1 MKEFK
6 ILSPTAILGYGFPE
20 ESFRRGVAEKPDL
33 IAVDGGSVDPGPYY
47 LGAGKPFT
55 NRVGV
60 KRDLRYMLTEGMRLG
75 IPVIVGTAGGSGA
88 AAHLDW
94 CRDIVLEIAA
104 EEGLAFKLGLIY
116 ADVAPELIKQ
126 AIQDKKTEALADL
139 PLLTERDVD
148 EAAAIVAQM
157 GTERIIDAL
166 EEGCQVI
173 LAGRA
178 YDPSCF
184 SSLPIKLG
192 YDPALA
198 THLGKILE
206 CAAIAAD
213 PGSGA
218 DSVLGILTDD
228 SFILKP
234 LSDARRFTS
243 TSVAAH
249 SLYEK
254 SDPYSLPGPGG
265 SIDLREV
272 SFTEIGD
279 GMVEVKGTRF
289 VPTEGYKIKLEGVR
303 PVGFRT
309 ISMAGTR
316 DPIMIAQIEEILEKV
331 KESVDANLANEGLN
345 GKISF
350 HLYGKNAV
358 MGDLEPDAPAAPQEL
373 GILMEAVAPTQND
386 ADTILSIV
394 RSSLLHYGYPGRIAT
409 AGNLAFPFSP
419 SDIQAGGVYE
429 FHIYHLME
437 VEDETLFPIQT
448 IQVGG
453 ESR

>member
-6 ILSPTAILGYGFPE
+6 ILSPTAILGYGFPHD
-20 ESFRRGVAEKPDL
+20 SFMRGIAEKPDL

-60 KRDLRYMLTEGMRLG
+60 KRDLRYMLKEGMQLG
-75 IPVIVGTAGGSGA
+75 VPVIVGTAGGSGA
-88 AAHLDW
+88 GAHLDW
-94 CRDIVLEIAA
+94 CREIVLEIAA
-104 EEGLAFKLGLIY
+104 EEDLEFKLGLIY
-116 ADVAPELIKQ
+116 ADVDRNLIKE
-126 AIQDKKTEALADL
+126 AIRAGKTEALADL
-139 PLLTERDVD
+139 PPLTESDVD
-148 EAAAIVAQM
+148 QAAAVVAQM
-157 GTERIIDAL
+157 GTERIIAALDA
-166 EEGCQVI
+166 GCRVI

-178 YDPSCF
+178 YDPCCF
-184 SSLPIKLG
+184 SSLPIRLG

-218 DSVLGILTDD
+218 DSVLGILRKD

-234 LSDARRFTS
+234 LSDARRFTA

-265 SIDLREV
+265 SIDLKEV
-272 SFTEIGD
+272 SFTELGD

-303 PVGFRT
+303 SVGFRT

-316 DPIMIAQIEEILEKV
+316 DPIMIAQIEDILEKV
-331 KESVDANLANEGLN
+331 EASVDANLASEGL
-345 GKISF
+345 KARISF

-358 MGDLEPDAPAAPQEL
+358 MGALEPDAPAAPREI
-373 GILMEAVAPTQND
+373 GILMEAVAPTQSE

-419 SDIQAGGVYE
+419 SDIQAGEVFE

-437 VEDETLFPIQT
+437 VEDESLFPLKT
-448 IQVGG
+448 LDVKGAAL
-453 ESR
+453 